1 MAKRGRDFSMEDSN
15 SETDREESA
24 EKIARKDDGAEVNP
38 NFASLE
44 GNLSPDP
51 IERCVH
57 LIIPL
62 QKGVILIQFY
72 L

>member
-24 EKIARKDDGAEVNP
+24 EKIARKDDGTEVNP

-51 IERCVH
+51 IERCV
-57 LIIPL
+57 
-62 QKGVILIQFY
+62 Q
-72 L
+72 